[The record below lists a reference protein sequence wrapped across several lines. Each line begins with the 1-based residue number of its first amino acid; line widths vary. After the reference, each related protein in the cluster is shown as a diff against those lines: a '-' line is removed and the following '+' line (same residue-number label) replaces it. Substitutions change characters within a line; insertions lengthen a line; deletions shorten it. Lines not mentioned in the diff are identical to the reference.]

1 MQVVPGQGTMDRV
14 HSHGHSE
21 RPQARG
27 GTVGAWDRITI
38 SAASPSTKC
47 RRLQLEPSE
56 WLYNN
61 S

>member
-27 GTVGAWDRITI
+27 GTVGAWDRFSQYKMQET
-38 SAASPSTKC
+38 TT
-47 RRLQLEPSE
+47 
-56 WLYNN
+56 
-61 S
+61 